1 MNNREVAHLWVNQ
14 SRESARG
21 SHFYFEGAT
30 IYSYGPHFPIARLH
44 SRAGRRLVLFTTRT
58 YSVTT
63 AKHCSYVR
71 SACSHLP
78 IVYIPYIDPHIDPG
92 KPEHGAN
99 LEYLQAQL
107 KQCGRQAMRR
117 TRESAVQADAEHA
130 ARVHRAIVD
139 YMVFFGIRRKAP
151 PMPGFAEA
159 FERAR
164 RIENPDPKARDKRER
179 ARAVKAQ
186 AEYARRRLAE
196 LAREFAGP
204 DYATMAARTNW
215 RLHGAFMGAS
225 FMGYAIH
232 SPVMLRL
239 NGDAIET
246 SQGARVPVAEAPR
259 VWSMVRA
266 VRERGT
272 EFVRRGLSTARIGD
286 YPLDRIDA
294 DGTVHAG
301 CYVIPYS
308 ELASMARMLRLPAE
322 G

>member
-1 MNNREVAHLWVNQ
+1 MNNREVAHLWANQ

-21 SHFYFEGAT
+21 SHFYFEGPT
-30 IYSYGPHFPIARLH
+30 IYSYGPHFPVARVH
-44 SRAGRRLVLFTTRT
+44 SRAGRRLVLFTTYT

-63 AKHCSYVR
+63 AKHCCYAR

-78 IVYIPYIDPHIDPG
+78 IVHVPHIDPG
-92 KPEHGAN
+92 KSEHGTN

-107 KQCGRQAMRR
+107 AQCGTQAMRR
-117 TRESAVQADAEHA
+117 ARELAVQRDADRA

-139 YMVFFGIRRKAP
+139 YMAFFGIRRKAP
-151 PMPGFAEA
+151 PMPGFADA
-159 FERAR
+159 FERAC
-164 RIENPDPKARDKRER
+164 RIENPDPKSRDKRER
-179 ARAVKAQ
+179 ARAAKAQ

-204 DYATMAARTNW
+204 NYATMAARTNW
-215 RLHGAFMGAS
+215 RLNGAFMGAS

-239 NGDAIET
+239 SGDVIET
-246 SQGARVPVAEAPR
+246 SQGARVPVAEAPK
-259 VWSMVRA
+259 VWSLVRA
-266 VRERGT
+266 VRERGV
-272 EFVRRGLSTARIGD
+272 EFVRRGLSSARIGE

-301 CYVIPYS
+301 CHVIPYS
-308 ELASMARMLRLPAE
+308 ELASMARALRLPME